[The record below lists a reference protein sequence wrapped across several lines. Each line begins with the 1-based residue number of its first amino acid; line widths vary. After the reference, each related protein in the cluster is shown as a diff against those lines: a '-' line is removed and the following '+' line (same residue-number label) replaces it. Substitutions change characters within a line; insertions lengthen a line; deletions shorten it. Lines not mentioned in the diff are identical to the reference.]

1 MTTAVLVF
9 TFGPV
14 QSFIIEARRASD
26 LFVGSAILSEL
37 AKAAAQAIGVNDL
50 VYPASVSSDVP
61 NVLVARVPAANAKSI
76 AEQAEQKL
84 YTRWKEIAE
93 SARNKFVK
101 WGFTDPTF
109 DNIWQRQVEH
119 MWEVY
124 WVAAEETTD
133 YAEAYARARAA
144 LDAVK
149 RSRIFTACDEP
160 GIKDTLSG
168 LREALHCSGQVGYSA
183 IKEFWQMIAQHP
195 SVGPSLLRSAG
206 RERLDAIG
214 AVKRFCN
221 LADKQFPSVSEASAA
236 STSRQV
242 ICNLADKQFPSVST
256 ITALDFIE
264 RARQRAPNQLQAH
277 RDAVDELLGEYAYQP
292 RAQDNDWPFDG
303 DLLFAETLT
312 KNRLEDSYA
321 LTQPDRDKLDAARRT
336 LKALYKAVGGSP
348 SPYYALLVLDG
359 DSMGRRINECLKQ
372 QNSQQAHKQLSQSL
386 ANFASQVQ
394 NLFQS
399 TPGCLIYNGGDDVL
413 AFLPLAWVLEKAQA
427 LSQAFDQVSK
437 NAPVPGT
444 VSAGIALVHHLH
456 PLDAALRA
464 ARAAEREAKRVAGK
478 AAVCITALKRSG
490 ERVTAATKW
499 NSLGVLQSLIAH
511 LQGGNLSTG
520 FVTDASL
527 SLEAIP
533 DNQTEMLQ
541 AELRRQARR
550 HGAEPWVR
558 SGKADQLAS
567 QLSDWSAQLPN
578 RVDDL
583 RRWLGIARFIVR
595 ESQENNIA

>member
-1 MTTAVLVF
+1 MTTAVLIF

-14 QSFIIEARRASD
+14 QSFVVEARRASD

-37 AKAAAQAIGVNDL
+37 AKAAANTIGRNNL
-50 VYPASVSSDVP
+50 VYPAAISNDIP
-61 NVLVARVPAANAKSI
+61 NVLVARVPAANAKLI
-76 AEQAEQKL
+76 AEEAKKAL

-93 SARNKFVK
+93 SARNKFVEWK
-101 WGFTDPTF
+101 FTDPTF
-109 DNIWQRQVEH
+109 NKIWQRQVDH
-119 MWEVY
+119 VWHIY
-124 WVAAEETTD
+124 WVAVEETTD
-133 YAEAYARARAA
+133 YAEAYTRARAT

-149 RSRIFTACDEP
+149 RSRLFAACDEP

-183 IKEFWQMIAQHP
+183 IRAFWQEIAQHP

-214 AVKRFCN
+214 VVKRFCD
-221 LADKQFPSVSEASAA
+221 LA
-236 STSRQV
+236 
-242 ICNLADKQFPSVST
+242 NKQFPSVST

-264 RARQRAPNQLQAH
+264 RARQQTRDQLHAH
-277 RDAVDELLGEYAYQP
+277 RGAVAALLGQYAYRP
-292 RAQDNDWPFDG
+292 RAEDNDWPFDG
-303 DLLFAETLT
+303 DLLFEETLT
-312 KNRLEDSYA
+312 RNRLEDSYA
-321 LTQPDRDKLDAARRT
+321 LSQPDQDKLDAARRT

-348 SPYYALLVLDG
+348 SPYYAVLVLDG
-359 DSMGRRINECLKQ
+359 DSMGKRISECLKQ
-372 QNSQQAHKQLSQSL
+372 PNPQQSHKQLSQSL
-386 ANFASQVQ
+386 ACFAWRVQ
-394 NLFQS
+394 NMFQS
-399 TPGCLIYNGGDDVL
+399 MPGCLIYNGGDDVL

-427 LSQAFDQVSK
+427 LAQEFDQVSQ

-464 ARAAEREAKRVAGK
+464 ARIAENQAKRVEGK

-490 ERVTAATKW
+490 EQVTAATKW
-499 NSLGVLQSLIAH
+499 ESLGVLQRLIADLQCGH
-511 LQGGNLSTG
+511 LANS

-533 DNQTEMLQ
+533 DNQREMLL

-550 HGAEPWVR
+550 HGAESWVK
-558 SGKADQLAS
+558 SGEADRLAGQLA
-567 QLSDWSAQLPN
+567 DWSTQLPN

-595 ESQENNIA
+595 ESQENIA